1 MGGWSRLGLGGE
13 ISLLREMQENTWK
26 NGKGNGGYGVDCG
39 EAGTDCDGTVFGTTE
54 DVQQ

>member
-26 NGKGNGGYGVDCG
+26 NGRGNGGYGVDCG